1 MNIMVIEYFTFLKD
15 IVNFIQINF
24 YYFWICL
31 SNRIKLL
38 INNHSF
44 HCELINKD
52 QCKQVKKS
60 PIICSINNKKIQ
72 IWS

>member
-1 MNIMVIEYFTFLKD
+1 MNTMVIEYFKFLKD
-15 IVNFIQINF
+15 IFNILFNSCNCIQINF

-44 HCELINKD
+44 HYKLIDKE
-52 QCKQVKKS
+52 QYK
-60 PIICSINNKKIQ
+60 
-72 IWS
+72 

>member
-44 HCELINKD
+44 HYKLIDKE
-52 QCKQVKKS
+52 QYK
-60 PIICSINNKKIQ
+60 
-72 IWS
+72 